1 MQRTSKARAR
11 EDAGPRLRRAYF
23 ESRFGQLHVH
33 NAIPGGGGFDEGTP
47 LLCIHGSGTTGRE
60 FSALLPILGQD
71 RSVYAPDLP
80 GAGESDGSGS
90 GSVIDAVAALEDF
103 LGQMRFRQID
113 VLGLR
118 DGVLAA
124 GELALSRP
132 QVVRRLVLVSVPVLN
147 DRRIAD
153 RFRMIAQPTLVLR
166 PRDAYWEGGQRMRE
180 WMPKARVAD
189 LPNEAY
195 AIAAAVPVAVSD
207 ALKTFL
213 RG

>member
-1 MQRTSKARAR
+1 MQRSTKSRTQEEAS
-11 EDAGPRLRRAYF
+11 PRLRRAYF

-60 FSALLPILGQD
+60 FAALLPILGKD

-80 GAGESDGSGS
+80 GAGESDGAGS
-90 GSVIDAVAALEDF
+90 GSVTDAVAAMEDF
-103 LGQMRFRQID
+103 LGQMRFRHID
-113 VLGLR
+113 VLGVR
-118 DGVLAA
+118 EGVLAA
-124 GELALSRP
+124 SELALSRP
-132 QVVRRLVLVSVPVLN
+132 QIVRRIVMVSVPVLN
-147 DRRIAD
+147 DRKLAD
-153 RFRMIAQPTLVLR
+153 RFRMVAQPTLVLR

-180 WMPKARVAD
+180 WMPKARVLD
-189 LPNEAY
+189 LPSEAC
-195 AIAAAVPVAVSD
+195 AIGPSIPVAISD